1 MRRALFPGGGPS
13 EWRSASL
20 LSRLAHLLIHLL
32 VNGER
37 EADRRRRR
45 AEAAIQI
52 LVAAAFS
59 DPLARVGV
67 VNAEVDAGV
76 VTRAGVDV
84 IELQETFASSVFR
97 NRLEPVGCRGSEV
110 TDVIDRRGAVE
121 DLDRELGQRAVA
133 RDPLRDQRL
142 TRVVAES
149 V

>member
-52 LVAAAFS
+52 VVAAAFS

-67 VNAEVDAGV
+67 VNAEVDTGV
-76 VTRAGVDV
+76 VGRRGVDV
-84 IELQETFASSVFR
+84 VKLQEAFASGISR
-97 NRLEPVGCRGSEV
+97 DRL
-110 TDVIDRRGAVE
+110 
-121 DLDRELGQRAVA
+121 Q
-133 RDPLRDQRL
+133 
-142 TRVVAES
+142 
-149 V
+149 